1 VYKFLYEFIGQAAF
15 FTTGEVIGQLPWVFT
30 VLRSRR
36 DKSRISL
43 SIFVMPPKIYIDGQ
57 AGTTALRIRDW
68 LTGRTDLEVITLPE
82 ELRKDSAARKKALK
96 DASIVLLCLPDDAAK
111 EAVTWLSDSPVRILD
126 ASTAHR
132 VADDWVY
139 GLPELISGQR
149 ERITKAQRVANPGC
163 YASAVILLAR
173 PLVDA
178 GLIVP
183 DTPLAI
189 HALSGYSGGGRSLI
203 ERWEDPKRK
212 LINLPHEAPYSIG
225 KLHKHIPEIMRY
237 GGLSAEPQFLPNVGP
252 FRSGMRVQ
260 IMIPAKALPKR
271 GAGKLIWE
279 ILAGRYDNEMFVRV
293 EELTDAAEI
302 DEFTFDPQAHNDTN
316 LISLRVLPHQ
326 SGHILLVARLDNL
339 GKGAAG
345 VAIQNLNLML
355 GVPEETGLPR

>member
-1 VYKFLYEFIGQAAF
+1 
-15 FTTGEVIGQLPWVFT
+15 
-30 VLRSRR
+30 
-36 DKSRISL
+36 
-43 SIFVMPPKIYIDGQ
+43 MPPKIYIDGQ

-68 LTGRTDLEVITLPE
+68 LAGRNDLEVVTLPE
-82 ELRKDSAARKKALK
+82 ELRKDPAARKKALQ

-111 EAVTWLSDSPVRILD
+111 EAAVWLADSPVRILD

-132 VADDWVY
+132 VADGWVY
-139 GLPELISGQR
+139 GLPELTVDQR
-149 ERITKAQRVANPGC
+149 EQIAKAKRVANPGC
-163 YASAVILLAR
+163 YASAVILLTR

-178 GLIVP
+178 GMIAP

-203 ERWEDPKRK
+203 ERWEDPKKK

-237 GGLSAEPQFLPNVGP
+237 GALSAEPQFLPNVGP
-252 FRSGMRVQ
+252 FRCGMRVE
-260 IMIPAKALPKR
+260 IMLPAGSSPKSANAKA
-271 GAGKLIWE
+271 IWDA
-279 ILAGRYDNEMFVRV
+279 LAGRYDKENFVAI
-293 EELTDAAEI
+293 EPLTDASES
-302 DEFTFDPQAHNDTN
+302 DEQSFDPQEFNETN

-326 SGHILLVARLDNL
+326 SGHVLLMARLDNL

-355 GVPEETGLPR
+355 GVAEDTGLPR

>member
-1 VYKFLYEFIGQAAF
+1 M
-15 FTTGEVIGQLPWVFT
+15 T
-30 VLRSRR
+30 
-36 DKSRISL
+36 
-43 SIFVMPPKIYIDGQ
+43 PKIYIDGQ

-68 LTGRTDLEVITLPE
+68 LVGRADLEVVTLPE
-82 ELRKDSAARKKALK
+82 ELRKDPTARQKALK

-111 EAVTWLSDSPVRILD
+111 EAAAWLADSPVRILD

-132 VADDWVY
+132 VADEWVY
-139 GLPELISGQR
+139 GLPELMAGQR
-149 ERITKAQRVANPGC
+149 ERIRKAPRVANPGC
-163 YASAVILLAR
+163 YASAVILLTR

-178 GLIVP
+178 GLISP
-183 DTPLAI
+183 DTMLAM

-203 ERWEDPKRK
+203 QRWEDPERK
-212 LINLPHEAPYSIG
+212 LIDLPHEAPYSIG

-237 GGLSAEPQFLPNVGP
+237 GGLSTEPQFLPNVGP
-252 FRSGMRVQ
+252 FRCGMRVQ
-260 IMIPAKALPKR
+260 VMIPAKALPKP
-271 GAGKLIWE
+271 GAGKLIRE
-279 ILAGRYDNEMFVRV
+279 ILAARYEKEMFVRV
-293 EELTDAAEI
+293 ESLADESEI

-326 SGHILLVARLDNL
+326 SGHILLTALLDNL